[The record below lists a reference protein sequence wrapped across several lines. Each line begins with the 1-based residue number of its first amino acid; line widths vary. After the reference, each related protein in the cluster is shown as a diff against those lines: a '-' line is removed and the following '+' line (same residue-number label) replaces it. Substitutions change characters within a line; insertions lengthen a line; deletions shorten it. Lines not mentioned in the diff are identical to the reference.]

1 MRPAFAASLFVS
13 LLACRPAPPPP
24 VLSPIPPF
32 QMQNQE
38 GRPFGAAQL
47 QGKPWVA
54 DFIYTECKDSCPQL
68 TARMA
73 DLQKR
78 LPPSVQLVSFTVD
91 PKRDTP
97 EKLQAYAT
105 SAGADPQRWH
115 FLTGPPELVK
125 YLLGTGFK
133 VTLLEESEQGVRN
146 LVHDEHLVLVDGI
159 GRIRG
164 YYEAEAD
171 AQKRL
176 RRDAEALLK
185 EP

>member
-1 MRPAFAASLFVS
+1 LLVLASLA
-13 LLACRPAPPPP
+13 ACRPAPPPP
-24 VLSPIPPF
+24 VLAPIPPF
-32 QMQNQE
+32 QMLDQS
-38 GRPFGAAQL
+38 GTPFGAAQL
-47 QGKPWVA
+47 QGRPWVA

-78 LPPSVQLVSFTVD
+78 LSSSVQLVTFTVD
-91 PKRDTP
+91 PVRDTP
-97 EKLQAYAT
+97 AKLQAYAS

-115 FLTGPPELVK
+115 FLTGPPDLVK

-133 VTLLEESEQGVRN
+133 VTLLDESEKGVRN
-146 LVHDEHLVLVDGI
+146 LVHDEHLVLIDKI
-159 GRIRG
+159 GRVRG
-164 YYEAEAD
+164 YYEAESG

-176 RRDAEALLK
+176 RRDAETLLR